1 MGKTSS
7 QVKQRYN
14 QKTYKLFGANI
25 SKELAESFT
34 EQLKKDRITKA
45 EFIRNAIENYLKK
58 PWKST
63 WHTVNS
69 MLLYIQ
75 REKQKQKSIN
85 NKN

>member
-63 WHTVNS
+63 DILLTVCY
-69 MLLYIQ
+69 YIY
-75 REKQKQKSIN
+75 RGK
-85 NKN
+85 NKNKRT